1 MIEER
6 LKETIRDIHDFPKP
20 GIVFK
25 DITPILKDYQLCSD
39 IVDKFADQCKD
50 LKLDAVVGIESRGFL
65 FGFLLANKLGLPFI
79 PIRKQGRLPA
89 DTYEQHYDLE
99 YGSASIEIHKDAFKP
114 GARLLVHDDLL
125 ATGGTVVATS
135 KLIQM
140 MGGEIVAFA
149 FVINLDFLKGTEKI
163 KPFCDNIFSLVSY

>member
-1 MIEER
+1 MIEQR

-20 GIVFK
+20 GIIFK
-25 DITPILKDYQLCSD
+25 DITHILKDHQLCSD
-39 IVDKFADQCKD
+39 IVNAFADRCKD

-65 FGFLLANKLGLPFI
+65 FGFLLANQLGLPFI

-89 DTYEQHYDLE
+89 DTFEQHYDLE
-99 YGSASIEIHKDAFKP
+99 YGSASIEIHRDAFKP

-135 KLIQM
+135 KLIQQ
-140 MGGEIVAFA
+140 MGGEIAAFA
-149 FVINLDFLKGTEKI
+149 FVINLNFLKGSEKI